1 MINAIIPLFIA
12 FINRFRENVEEKFD
26 FRFFLIP
33 DRCYFIIKSSSEK
46 VDIYGYETAT
56 LASAGFAVS
65 FFVPFSTLKVQMK
78 LFLHQMLHQND
89 ICSEFHH

>member
-1 MINAIIPLFIA
+1 MMSISFFVI
-12 FINRFRENVEEKFD
+12 FINYFRENVEKKFD

-65 FFVPFSTLKVQMK
+65 FFMPFSTLKVQK
-78 LFLHQMLHQND
+78 YGFL
-89 ICSEFHH
+89 